1 MKKYS
6 ETAGRPAIGLIAA
19 LLMVVASALG
29 GCATPPS
36 DPAARAEFEQNNDPL
51 EPTNRY
57 FFELN
62 RFMDFLFIHPWADTY
77 RRMVPE
83 YGRQRIHNML
93 NNVGLPM
100 DLVNDLLQGRATDG
114 ASTLGRFLVNSTLG
128 VGGLFDVATDFGLP
142 ATIADFGQTL
152 YVWGLPEGPY
162 LVLPVFGPSNPRD
175 AVGLGVDAY
184 ADPVSWVLRLNH
196 LTTVSL
202 GKTGLS
208 AIDRRAEYIEPL
220 EALEK
225 SSIDF
230 YASMRSMS
238 RQHRAKELGI
248 ESTTTSGNS
257 SYPSFDFY
265 DDPVAKESP
274 KAK

>member
-1 MKKYS
+1 MKKHY
-6 ETAGRPAIGLIAA
+6 EKVGRPAFGLVAVGLA
-19 LLMVVASALG
+19 LATLV

-51 EPTNRY
+51 EPLNRY

-62 RFMDFLFIHPWADTY
+62 RFIDFLFLHPWADTY
-77 RRMVPE
+77 RRVVPE
-83 YGRQRIHNML
+83 YGRQRVHNAL
-93 NNVGLPM
+93 NNAGAAM
-100 DLVNDLLQGRATDG
+100 DVVNESLQGRGTDG
-114 ASTLGRFLVNSTLG
+114 ISTVGRFLVNSTLG

-142 ATIADFGQTL
+142 ATAADFGQTL

-175 AVGLGVDAY
+175 AVGMGVDAY
-184 ADPVSWVLRLNH
+184 ADPVSWVFKLNH
-196 LTTVSL
+196 LSEVN
-202 GKTGLS
+202 TGRTGMGG
-208 AIDRRAEYIEPL
+208 IDKRAEFIEPL

-230 YASMRSMS
+230 YAQMRSMS

-248 ESTTTSGNS
+248 ETNPAGSNST
-257 SYPSFDFY
+257 YPSFDFY
-265 DDPVAKESP
+265 DDPVAGTKP
-274 KAK
+274 KGK